1 MFLVVAIGWMILQ
14 SALGLSGLYQDTQ
27 GLPPNLMLFGVAPTL
42 VFIAALFLTRSGRAF
57 IDRIDLKKLTAFH
70 AIRLPVEIVLI
81 LLFYQGMIP
90 VNMTFEGTNFDIVSG
105 LSAIPVAWLAFRSGA
120 PGKSLLWWWNIICL
134 LLLLNIVATA
144 VRAAPFPFQQIAF
157 DQPNIAV
164 LSFPFNLLPAV
175 IVPLVFF
182 GHLVAFRRLLRT

>member
-1 MFLVVAIGWMILQ
+1 
-14 SALGLSGLYQDTQ
+14 
-27 GLPPNLMLFGVAPTL
+27 
-42 VFIAALFLTRSGRAF
+42 
-57 IDRIDLKKLTAFH
+57 
-70 AIRLPVEIVLI
+70 
-81 LLFYQGMIP
+81 
-90 VNMTFEGTNFDIVSG
+90 VSG

-144 VRAAPFPFQQIAF
+144 VRADPFPFQQIAF